1 MSHRKI
7 LLIDDDPIFMSVVE
21 YVLLREKFE
30 VAKAG
35 NGKEA
40 VELAKTM
47 SPPPDLVI
55 SDIMLPFVDGFQLIS
70 TFREMPGWERVPI
83 VMLTAKGQE
92 GDIQKA
98 LDSGADDYLVKP
110 FQHGELLARIR
121 RFLR

>member
-1 MSHRKI
+1 MSPRKI

-40 VELAKTM
+40 IELARTM
-47 SPPPDLVI
+47 APPPDLII
-55 SDIMLPFVDGFQLIS
+55 SDIMLLFVDGFQLIS

-98 LDSGADDYLVKP
+98 LDNGADDYLVKP
-110 FQHGELLARIR
+110 FLHGELLARIR